1 MLSVGP
7 EKAID
12 LIDLRIQTQSAAAMF
27 SMKVYTVLQ
36 STAAPRTKTVN
47 RAEVW
52 FGARTVSLFWLVVV
66 FVTLGSGNSQKNSKY
81 QKTTTHSQNCNEQ
94 T

>member
-7 EKAID
+7 EKAFD

-52 FGARTVSLFWLVVV
+52 FGARTVSLFLAGRRRCCHTRLPK
-66 FVTLGSGNSQKNSKY
+66 FTEKLEIPKDY
-81 QKTTTHSQNCNEQ
+81 QTFTMLQ
-94 T
+94 